1 MKRYET
7 MFILDAT
14 LEEAE
19 RKELVETLV
28 GVLKS
33 NGGIINDINEWGTR
47 ELAYEIDKHTR
58 GYYVVVTFQT
68 ESSAA
73 ITEFER
79 LTNIN
84 PKVIRQ
90 MTIRL

>member
-1 MKRYET
+1 MKKYET

-68 ESSAA
+68 EIQLLLPNLS
-73 ITEFER
+73 
-79 LTNIN
+79 
-84 PKVIRQ
+84 V
-90 MTIRL
+90 